1 MKKEIIVITIMM
13 LIVCFGCGKAVTAPV
28 PVESESVTTDHS
40 DSAALSGERKGQTG
54 TEAADTAEGGQDS
67 SVNKTKTPT
76 AASQET
82 VEAAKKYRG
91 LQFTVSCKSADEVH
105 ITVKNTASEGYTLGW
120 VNGPVITCR
129 TAGAEAYW
137 TAEPT
142 RILPGNTVDFVCYFK
157 DISGIPESIS
167 ISNVC
172 MLNDRG
178 LPVSVNSAGETV
190 EISFTD
196 DDGPDGESS
205 GQQEEN
211 IRKLH
216 GETDYDGLSI
226 KADGDRTCIKL
237 TFIND
242 TPDSYALGWA
252 NGPTV
257 TCVTTEGEY
266 YTSAESVRLLAGQ
279 TYEANYYFDDAAG
292 DLISVRISNINSL
305 DNRGLPVDFSGGGT
319 AEIVFTT

>member
-1 MKKEIIVITIMM
+1 MAGSMGLLLRAGQQELKHIGQLSRPGSCLEIQWILSAILRIFREFRNRSRSQTSACSTTEDF
-13 LIVCFGCGKAVTAPV
+13 LCPSTV
-28 PVESESVTTDHS
+28 PAKPLKSV
-40 DSAALSGERKGQTG
+40 LQTM
-54 TEAADTAEGGQDS
+54 T
-67 SVNKTKTPT
+67 N
-76 AASQET
+76 
-82 VEAAKKYRG
+82 R
-91 LQFTVSCKSADEVH
+91 
-105 ITVKNTASEGYTLGW
+105 
-120 VNGPVITCR
+120 
-129 TAGAEAYW
+129 
-137 TAEPT
+137 
-142 RILPGNTVDFVCYFK
+142 
-157 DISGIPESIS
+157 
-167 ISNVC
+167 
-172 MLNDRG
+172 
-178 LPVSVNSAGETV
+178 
-190 EISFTD
+190 
-196 DDGPDGESS
+196 DGESS

-226 KADGDRTCIKL
+226 KVDGDRTCIKL

>member
-1 MKKEIIVITIMM
+1 M
-13 LIVCFGCGKAVTAPV
+13 
-28 PVESESVTTDHS
+28 
-40 DSAALSGERKGQTG
+40 SGERKGQTG

-211 IRKLH
+211 TRKLH

>member
-1 MKKEIIVITIMM
+1 MKKEIIVIMIMI
-13 LIVCFGCGKAVTAPV
+13 LIACIGCGKAETKAI
-28 PVESESVTTDHS
+28 PVETNSVKNDHS
-40 DSAALSGERKGQTG
+40 DSVALSGERKEQTG
-54 TEAADTAEGGQDS
+54 DETADTAEKEQDS
-67 SVNKTKTPT
+67 SVNETKTPQT
-76 AASQET
+76 ASQET
-82 VEAAKKYRG
+82 VEAKKKYAG
-91 LQFTVSCKSADEVH
+91 LQFTAACKSAEEVH
-105 ITVKNTASEGYTLGW
+105 ITVENTASEGYTLGW
-120 VNGPVITCR
+120 VNGPVVTCR
-129 TAGAEAYW
+129 IAGTEVYW

-142 RILPGNTVDFVCYFK
+142 RILPGNTVDFICYFE

-178 LPVSVNSAGETV
+178 LPLSGNSAGETV
-190 EISFTD
+190 EISFIED
-196 DDGPDGESS
+196 AGPDGESS
-205 GQQEEN
+205 GQQEEH
-211 IRKLH
+211 IQILH

-242 TPDSYALGWA
+242 TPGGYALGWV
-252 NGPTV
+252 NGPTI

-266 YTSAESVRLLAGQ
+266 YTSTGSVQVHAGQ
-279 TYEANYYFDDAAG
+279 TYEANYYFDEAAG
-292 DLISVRISNINSL
+292 DLISVRISNINIL